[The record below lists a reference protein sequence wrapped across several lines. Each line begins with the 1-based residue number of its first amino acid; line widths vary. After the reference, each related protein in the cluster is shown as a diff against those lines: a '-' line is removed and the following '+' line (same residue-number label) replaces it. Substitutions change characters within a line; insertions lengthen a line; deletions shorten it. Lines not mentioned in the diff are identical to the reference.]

1 MKQVTI
7 YSAKCMSC
15 GAQQTHYASLKRQLG
30 EANYKVIDTN
40 ISHYF
45 SGSDIEMVKVEIA
58 EHIRIMDILGIPKD
72 QLHAVV
78 DEWDGT
84 EHKYSELSKW

>member
-7 YSAKCMSC
+7 YSKKCMSC
-15 GAQQTHYASLKRQLG
+15 GAQQTHYASLKRKLG

-40 ISHYF
+40 IDHFF
-45 SGSDIEMVKVEIA
+45 SGSDIEMVKIDIA
-58 EHIRIMDILGIPKD
+58 EHIRIMDILGMQKD